1 MTWNG
6 NCLKILFRLQKSERF
21 AHSSRSRGRP
31 HVPFRYVL
39 NSLLYILITG
49 CRWCDLPQGE
59 IWASKSAA
67 HRWLKR
73 WQKDGTFE
81 HWQSRI
87 LAIADKKGLINGNF
101 GAGDGSSCSVLY
113 AEETLCEAVSFR
125 TARAVRFFPLSK
137 EEEKRLATVIKGK
150 EF

>member
-1 MTWNG
+1 M
-6 NCLKILFRLQKSERF
+6 
-21 AHSSRSRGRP
+21 P

-81 HWQSRI
+81 HLQSRI
-87 LAIADKKGLINGNF
+87 LAIADNKGLINWNF
-101 GAGDGSSCSVLY
+101 GAVDGSSCSVLY
-113 AEETLCEAVSFR
+113 AEETS
-125 TARAVRFFPLSK
+125 ARAVRFFPLEK